1 MGYIQV
7 MILGHSWSLHN
18 EPDKILKLH
27 PRYSWCLHLPMNEL
41 KYVWMNE
48 ADSVFAKLDSLVEVP
63 YFETSFLGRLNVNS
77 MIPRSHG
84 IRINDMKNVMCYVN
98 YDMCYLY
105 VVVYCMQYVE
115 YDGACYS
122 YGMTFLI

>member
-1 MGYIQV
+1 
-7 MILGHSWSLHN
+7 
-18 EPDKILKLH
+18 
-27 PRYSWCLHLPMNEL
+27 
-41 KYVWMNE
+41 MNE

-98 YDMCYLY
+98 YDMCY
-105 VVVYCMQYVE
+105 V
-115 YDGACYS
+115 
-122 YGMTFLI
+122 